1 MRSYHQVCGVAKGLD
16 VFGDRWTLL
25 IVRELLIRGACR
37 YTDLRNGLPGIATNL
52 LAQRLRDLEQAEII
66 YSEAAPPPVA
76 TTLFR
81 LTPRGQ
87 ALEPVIKAIGDWSR
101 PLLAD
106 PDDSDTL
113 QSHWIVLPLRFYLQD
128 ATPDM
133 PPITIELRTGDE
145 PIVLQTVDGSVRAHL
160 GKTDHPD
167 LILSGPARL
176 LLAVL
181 MGRVAL
187 TDARDQGLSY
197 DGDPKLLHRLRATPA
212 GLEARE
218 LDTATGAAANVPSAP
233 TSTESAAWNSEGAKR
248 GVVVELAELSIAGP
262 SASAD

>member
-16 VFGDRWTLL
+16 VIGDRWTLL

-52 LAQRLRDLEQAEII
+52 LAQRLRELEQADII

-81 LTPRGQ
+81 LTPRG
-87 ALEPVIKAIGDWSR
+87 AELEPVIKAIGYWSR
-101 PLLAD
+101 PLLVA

-128 ATPDM
+128 ATPSQ
-133 PPITIELRTGDE
+133 PPITIALQTGDE
-145 PIVLQTVDGSVRAHL
+145 PIVLQTIAGSVNAHL
-160 GKTDHPD
+160 GTTEHPD
-167 LILSGPARL
+167 LILTGPAPL

-181 MGRVAL
+181 MGRITL
-187 TDARDQGLSY
+187 TDARDQGLTHE
-197 DGDPKLLHRLRATPA
+197 GNPKLLRRLRPTPPEHDTPEPNTAPPPAATRA
-212 GLEARE
+212 HA
-218 LDTATGAAANVPSAP
+218 
-233 TSTESAAWNSEGAKR
+233 
-248 GVVVELAELSIAGP
+248 
-262 SASAD
+262 